1 MSKTRLAKRNEV
13 VAMREAHSTYRSHRN
28 SLSLGRPSALQHSY
42 QYPSLGQA
50 GVLCMRHRRGLEARL
65 QMQLVRIEYLK
76 DVITGGKTDTS
87 FTDLRPR
94 PPLILSRE
102 TRMQRCRCNPLMVR
116 RLPNRRMLF
125 C

>member
-1 MSKTRLAKRNEV
+1 
-13 VAMREAHSTYRSHRN
+13 
-28 SLSLGRPSALQHSY
+28 
-42 QYPSLGQA
+42 
-50 GVLCMRHRRGLEARL
+50 MRHRRGLEARL

-76 DVITGGKTDTS
+76 DVITGGRPDTS
-87 FTDLRPR
+87 FTDLPPR

-102 TRMQRCRCNPLMVR
+102 TRMQHCRCNPLMVR